1 MPIDTIY
8 NEKDVLRR
16 VAASDREAFRLLYGH
31 YFLVVKRYVSLFV
44 SAKDSQEE
52 LTQDVFIKMWEKRER
67 LATVESLKDYL
78 FIVSR
83 NTVFNYFRSLKV
95 QQTTRELEEGMQA
108 TSTHQSEHD
117 ILYKQYY
124 HIAAEGMDKLTPRRR
139 EILKMRVERG
149 LSLDEIAEQL
159 QITRA
164 AVKKQ
169 LYEATAF
176 IRQYLLD
183 HAEITIV
190 LFVFLS
196 LFDVLN
202 N

>member
-1 MPIDTIY
+1 MPIDIIY
-8 NEKDVLRR
+8 NEKDTLRQ
-16 VAASDREAFRLLYGH
+16 VAASDREAFRQLYIH
-31 YFLVVKRYVSLFV
+31 YFKVVQKYVGLFV
-44 SAKDSQEE
+44 PAKDNLEE

-67 LATVESLKDYL
+67 LATIESFKDYL

-95 QQTTRELEEGMQA
+95 QQQTRELDEAMNATPVYQA
-108 TSTHQSEHD
+108 EHD

-139 EILKMRVERG
+139 EILKMRIENG

-176 IRQYLLD
+176 VRQYLLD
-183 HAEITIV
+183 HAEITTV

-196 LFDVLN
+196 LFDLLN

>member
-1 MPIDTIY
+1 VSIDIIY

-16 VAASDREAFRLLYGH
+16 VADADREAFRLLYEH
-31 YFLVVKRYVSLFV
+31 YFTVVQRYVGLFV
-44 SAKDSQEE
+44 PSKDNLEE

-67 LATVESLKDYL
+67 LATVDSFKDYL

-95 QQTTRELEEGMQA
+95 RQQTKELEEGMEA
-108 TSTHQSEHD
+108 TSAHQAEHD
-117 ILYKQYY
+117 VLYKQYY

-139 EILKMRVERG
+139 EILKMRIEQG
-149 LSLDEIAEQL
+149 LSLDEIAAQL
-159 QITRA
+159 SITRA

-176 IRQYLLD
+176 VRQYLLE
-183 HAEITIV
+183 HAEISVV

-196 LFDVLN
+196 LFDVVN
-202 N
+202 F

>member
-1 MPIDTIY
+1 VPIDIIY
-8 NEKDVLRR
+8 NEKDVLRQ
-16 VAASDREAFRLLYGH
+16 VAASDREAFRQLYIH
-31 YFLVVKRYVSLFV
+31 YFKVVQKYVGLFV
-44 SAKDSQEE
+44 PAKDRLEE
-52 LTQDVFIKMWEKRER
+52 LTQDVFIKLWEKRER
-67 LATVESLKDYL
+67 LATIESFKDYL

-95 QQTTRELEEGMQA
+95 QQQTRELDEAMDATPVHQA
-108 TSTHQSEHD
+108 EHD

-139 EILKMRVERG
+139 EILKMRIENG

-176 IRQYLLD
+176 VRQYLLE
-183 HAEITIV
+183 HAEIRAV

-196 LFDVLN
+196 LFDLLN

>member
-1 MPIDTIY
+1 MPTDIIY
-8 NEKDVLRR
+8 NEKDILGR

-31 YFLVVKRYVSLFV
+31 YFKVVQKYVSLFIP
-44 SAKDSQEE
+44 AKDTLEE
-52 LTQDVFIKMWEKRER
+52 LTQDVFIKLWEKRER
-67 LATVESLKDYL
+67 LATIDSFKDYL

-83 NTVFNYFRSLKV
+83 NTVFNYFRSLKIR
-95 QQTTRELEEGMQA
+95 QQTRELEEGMEATPVHQA
-108 TSTHQSEHD
+108 EHD
-117 ILYKQYY
+117 ILYKQNY
-124 HIAAEGMDKLTPRRR
+124 HKAAEGIDKLTPRRR
-139 EILKMRVERG
+139 EILKMRIERG

-176 IRQYLLD
+176 VRQYLLD
-183 HAEITIV
+183 HAEITMV

-196 LFDVLN
+196 LFDI
-202 N
+202 

>member
-1 MPIDTIY
+1 MSIDTIY
-8 NEKDVLRR
+8 DEKNILGR

-31 YFLVVKRYVSLFV
+31 YFQVVQKYVALFTP
-44 SAKDSQEE
+44 AKDTLEE
-52 LTQDVFIKMWEKRER
+52 LTQDVFIKLWEKRER
-67 LATVESLKDYL
+67 LATIDSFKDYL

-95 QQTTRELEEGMQA
+95 RQQTRELEEAMEATPVHQA
-108 TSTHQSEHD
+108 EHD

-139 EILKMRVERG
+139 EILKMRIERG

-176 IRQYLLD
+176 VRQYLLD
-183 HAEITIV
+183 HAEITVV

-202 N
+202 S